1 MTSPLFRIPLDDV
14 EKVFEEVDNPGIPEG
29 EDRED
34 SIPSV
39 MLKDWKKE
47 DYDKLAIW
55 LDNWIVDL
63 KTAHDKKLTEWT
75 EQETAYRA
83 ADEGPLEE
91 PFVGAP
97 GHVVPLAAMAVDP
110 IVARLDTGVFKTS
123 PVFVF
128 KGLKKS
134 YLSYISSIE
143 AWVEYYQRH
152 QLKLR
157 QTIVPRLFEF
167 TKHGTMVLKVVH
179 HRQVCDGKRYNRKAG
194 WKLEDY
200 KYTTYDGPQIF
211 GVSIKDF
218 MFPPHYQ
225 YLQDCPIVVE
235 RHRTTYN
242 ELLTR
247 QTSGEIT
254 NVEKLI
260 DQENG
265 NVLNEL
271 ELARAQGSNYIDPGH
286 QNRFIEVYE
295 IWADYFYKGKHYKL
309 AIMYHRDTQ
318 TFLSVRLNYYFHQK
332 KPYVLIPYTVT
343 NDSLWGIG
351 IVEMVLA
358 FQKMLTMWD
367 RSALAN
373 AMLANVRM
381 LITTKDAEI
390 EARPKFYTGRVFRVE
405 DPSKHLIP
413 FSPAQDVYPST
424 LTERQNIIGLAEK
437 RTGVSDYLT
446 GRESPI
452 IGSRATATSTLALIQ
467 EGTRRVEEVM
477 ENLRAGLA
485 EAMQFCISDWIQFG
499 IGGVKDIVFG
509 DDEIGVKVTQFFDQI
524 DADNI
529 NGMMA
534 IDLAAT
540 DAANN
545 RSVQQQ
551 VQLAIIQVMMTYL
564 KQLVEVGKLAVESAA
579 SAPQLAELIGEVMTS
594 ARNMFKELLTRY
606 DIRNPEEYLP
616 DLENFLAGIGIGG
629 SSGPEGQAAPA
640 PSRSNVPNLTLSR
653 GVPTPGP
660 AQPAI
665 PGSGSNNAAP
675 PTGSYPGV

>member
-1 MTSPLFRIPLDDV
+1 MTSPTYTIPLDDADRIFEQNDAV
-14 EKVFEEVDNPGIPEG
+14 EDAVEP
-29 EDRED
+29 RED
-34 SIPSV
+34 SIPGT
-39 MLKDWKKE
+39 MMPGWKKA
-47 DYDKLAIW
+47 DYDALAIW
-55 LDNWIVDL
+55 IDAWLTDL
-63 KTAHDKKLTEWT
+63 KDAHDKKVTEWT
-75 EQETAYRA
+75 EQEDAYRA
-83 ADEGPLEE
+83 LDQGPLED

-110 IVARLDTGVFKTS
+110 IVARLDTGIFKTA

-128 KGLKKS
+128 KGLRKS
-134 YLSYISSIE
+134 YLKYVNALE
-143 AWVEYYQRH
+143 AWVEYYQKH

-157 QTIVPRLFEF
+157 QTLVPRLFEF

-179 HRQVCDGKRYNRKAG
+179 HREVCKGKKYNKEAD

-200 KYTTYDGPQIF
+200 EYTTFEGPQIF

-225 YLQDCPIVVE
+225 HFQDCPVSFE

-247 QTSGEIT
+247 QNSGEIT
-254 NVEKLI
+254 NVEKLLG
-260 DQENG
+260 QESG
-265 NVLNEL
+265 NTLNEL
-271 ELARAQGSNYIDPGH
+271 ERARAEGANYIDPGH
-286 QNRFIEVYE
+286 QNKFIEVYE
-295 IWADYFYKGKHYKL
+295 IWADYFYKDRHWKL

-332 KPYVLIPYTVT
+332 KPYIVIPYTVT

-358 FQKMLTMWD
+358 FQKMLTQWD

-373 AMLANVRM
+373 AMLANIRM
-381 LITTKDAEI
+381 LITTKDSEI
-390 EARPKFYTGRVFRVE
+390 ESRPKFYTGRVFKVA
-405 DPSKHLIP
+405 DPSKDLIP

-477 ENLRAGLA
+477 ENVRAGLA
-485 EAMQFCISDWIQFG
+485 EAMQLCMANWIQFG
-499 IGGVKDIVFG
+499 LGDVKDIVFG
-509 DDEIGVKVTQFFDQI
+509 DDEISVRITEFFNQI

-551 VQLAIIQVMMTYL
+551 VQLAIIQVMMQYL

-579 SAPQLAELIGEVMTS
+579 QAPQLAALIGEVMTS

-616 DLENFLAGIGIGG
+616 DLEKFLGSIGVGG
-629 SSGPEGQAAPA
+629 LGGLEGQDQQPA
-640 PSRSNVPNLTLSR
+640 QQPNIPSISMPSRSPS
-653 GVPTPGP
+653 PGP
-660 AQPAI
+660 AQPAL
-665 PGSGSNNAAP
+665 PGSGANNPAAVA
-675 PTGSYPGV
+675 GAYPGL